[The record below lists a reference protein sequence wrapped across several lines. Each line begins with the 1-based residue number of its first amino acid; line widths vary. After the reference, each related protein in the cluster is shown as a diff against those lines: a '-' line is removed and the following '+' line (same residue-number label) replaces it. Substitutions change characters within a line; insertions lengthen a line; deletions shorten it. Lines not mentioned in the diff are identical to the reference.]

1 MTTLQDTAVG
11 PASQNELISPARLL
25 LLPPRNSAA
34 GRRAVDL
41 APQTRLIAGRFLLFA
56 SLAK

>member
-1 MTTLQDTAVG
+1 MRDPEHNRFTIDRDRGTT
-11 PASQNELISPARLL
+11 P
-25 LLPPRNSAA
+25 LPPRNSAA